1 MKMKLWIFLFLIGLV
16 FFIQFTLLQPI
27 IQYRLFVEDWTMLTG
42 YKYLYPNPFLR
53 FVDVWT
59 GSGGLHTTAQ
69 IYYIGILSDFLGY
82 NYRAFHVINVILK
95 GIATLTLFPLVLIL
109 FRNKLLAF
117 LTTIF
122 YAISAGS
129 AGPLIMVI
137 KGGEYLAVSAL
148 NIFLIVYYYAIS
160 KKSIFLVA
168 LSSFLFLLTF
178 LLSPSRMFPIFF
190 LVLLV
195 EIFWL
200 VKSGSLKNLKFSLLR
215 LLCFY
220 IPVFLIA
227 RSAPVSSCCPFAS
240 RPPIILKEILDGNWH
255 NLLVPFAGIGYSLL
269 TTDFW
274 KYFGFIDM
282 ATFMDFGKYL
292 FLLFRSS
299 AIFFFVTILIS
310 IIISKKPGKFF
321 ILVFATNFIL
331 DVLMFFVASHHFY
344 IPDKLRSFMDPSFY
358 LITKYPA
365 LVALYVF
372 TVSFFAFLEWKKSE
386 SNKPLLMA
394 LWVGPVF
401 SVAFLWPT
409 WLVIGTLIGY
419 YTSVSWYL
427 IIPPIGLSLFI
438 SAVLVLFYEKLKYT
452 SALRSIAILVICAII
467 FVLYKT
473 SGMEITRAFMGIN
486 PQRVKITDQG
496 LLQDKL
502 LAKIGGRYKSGNLFV
517 YFDIENDV
525 KYSKQYYQDA
535 LSLDHFEYWMH
546 IRRSDGLG
554 GCVSGIS
561 NKDVLRK
568 AVKSSDAKVEF
579 VYKGICMEMDKKEVQ
594 KSDDAIVYDV
604 NDFYAY
610 KLENGEF
617 IDIKEQTLK
626 EINP

>member
-1 MKMKLWIFLFLIGLV
+1 MLLIGLV

-27 IQYRLFVEDWTMLTG
+27 IQYRLFVEDWTLLTG

-53 FVDVWT
+53 LVDVWT
-59 GSGGLHTTAQ
+59 GSGGLHTTVQ
-69 IYYIGILSDFLGY
+69 IYYIGILSDFFGS
-82 NYRAFHVINVILK
+82 NYQAYHIVNVILK

-117 LTTIF
+117 LTTTF

-137 KGGEYLAVSAL
+137 KGGEYLAVAAL
-148 NIFLIVYYYAIS
+148 NVFLIVYYYAIS
-160 KKSIFLVA
+160 KKSVFLIA
-168 LSSFLFLLTF
+168 ISSFLFLLTF

-200 VKSGSLKNLKFSLLR
+200 VKSRSLKNLKFSLLR
-215 LLCFY
+215 LVCFY

-227 RSAPVSSCCPFAS
+227 RSAPVSSCCLFAS

-255 NLLVPFAGIGYSLL
+255 NLLIPFAGIGYSLL

-274 KYFGFIDM
+274 KYFGQIDF
-282 ATFMDFGKYL
+282 ATFTDLGNYL
-292 FLLFRSS
+292 LFLFRSS
-299 AIFFFVTILIS
+299 VIFLFLT
-310 IIISKKPGKFF
+310 IIISTIVSKKPGKFF
-321 ILVFATNFIL
+321 ILVFVTNFIL
-331 DVLMFFVASHHFY
+331 DILMFFVASHHFY

-365 LVALYVF
+365 LVAIYIF
-372 TVSFFAFLEWKKSE
+372 TVSFFAFLEWKKSGR
-386 SNKPLLMA
+386 SKPLLMA
-394 LWVGPVF
+394 LWVGPAF

-438 SAVLVLFYEKLKYT
+438 SAILVLFYEKLKYK
-452 SALRSIAILVICAII
+452 SLSKSIAILVICAII

-473 SGMEITRAFMGIN
+473 SGMEITRAFMAIN
-486 PQRVKITDQG
+486 SQRVKITDQG

-502 LAKIGGRYKSGNLFV
+502 LAKIGDRYKSGNIFV

-546 IRRSDGLG
+546 VRRSDGLG

-561 NKDVLRK
+561 NKDALRK
-568 AVKSSDAKVEF
+568 TVQSIDGQVEF
-579 VYKGICMEMDKKEVQ
+579 VYKGICMEKDKQEVQ
-594 KSDDAIVYDV
+594 KSYDAIVYDV

-617 IDIKEQTLK
+617 IDIKEHTLK